1 VSSAFRRYV
10 RRHHLALLAL
20 FVALGGTAYAAVQ
33 LERNQVKSRH
43 IGPGQVKK
51 PDIAARAVNSAKVA
65 NRTLRRIDFAPGHL
79 PAGATGAT
87 GATGPSGLTES
98 SSNLAAD
105 TVTVT
110 GCGDGV
116 IRTLPITVTE
126 PSRILAT
133 AQSRAVKSSADAKW
147 AALAID
153 LLDAGSTVVGYAER
167 YPSALPTQSP
177 DLYQINSVGLIKD
190 LATLSPLTVEPGSY
204 TLRLSG
210 QNFNACGGNINYQ
223 SASLDYVLLG
233 SG

>member
-1 VSSAFRRYV
+1 MRLGLREATSIVSGGASCPALSAGYV

-33 LERNQVKSRH
+33 LERNQVESRH

-98 SSNLAAD
+98 SSSLAAD

-110 GCGDGV
+110 GCGDGL

-126 PSRILAT
+126 SSRSA
-133 AQSRAVKSSADAKW
+133 RANRPT
-147 AALAID
+147 
-153 LLDAGSTVVGYAER
+153 GS
-167 YPSALPTQSP
+167 
-177 DLYQINSVGLIKD
+177 
-190 LATLSPLTVEPGSY
+190 
-204 TLRLSG
+204 
-210 QNFNACGGNINYQ
+210 
-223 SASLDYVLLG
+223 
-233 SG
+233 